1 MMANHEEL
9 DAVVDAM
16 RFVEDRAIHGRDSVS
31 KHLRPSPSLNH
42 GARPE
47 LRAPTGTGST
57 TTCTCRD
64 SAVRALCGQERQAP
78 V

>member
-16 RFVEDRAIHGRDSVS
+16 RFVDDRAIHGRDSVS

-57 TTCTCRD
+57 TTCTL
-64 SAVRALCGQERQAP
+64 S
-78 V
+78 